1 MYIGGA
7 LFRWTGRW
15 LGGRAGSREIRAAIA
30 WASVLAI
37 WGMLFWVPQLLLFG
51 KDMFTTETPRI
62 DSSYLLTGLFWGL
75 AAVEMVIGVWTIV
88 AFLKCLG
95 EVQGFSA
102 WRALGSVLLSILAIL
117 VPILGIVMVMV
128 LVKQLM
134 PH

>member
-1 MYIGGA
+1 
-7 LFRWTGRW
+7 
-15 LGGRAGSREIRAAIA
+15 
-30 WASVLAI
+30 
-37 WGMLFWVPQLLLFG
+37 MLFWVPQLLLFG